1 VRPAETSD
9 AAGELLFATDGVEAG
24 ERQSI
29 MRCAAVPCLLAT
41 VATLASGCQQ
51 DPHKGELADFKEV
64 FPRQSPTPV
73 EQPKSV
79 LVAQGLSPVVFQV
92 QVPAVVHV
100 LDLTNGQEIASASV
114 NRGEIISVSE
124 DSGAFV
130 GKRRLAAGP
139 FAPGHKY
146 GITLDTDT
154 RQSWQTR
161 TEAPHPAPPP
171 ATQSVQP

>member
-1 VRPAETSD
+1 
-9 AAGELLFATDGVEAG
+9 
-24 ERQSI
+24 
-29 MRCAAVPCLLAT
+29 MRSAAVPCLLVC

-51 DPHKGELADFKEV
+51 DPHKGELADFKEA

-73 EQPKSV
+73 EHPKTV
-79 LVAQGLSPVVFQV
+79 LVAEGLSPVVFQV
-92 QVPAVVHV
+92 QQPAVVHV

-114 NRGEIISVSE
+114 SRGEIISVSE
-124 DSGAFV
+124 DSGAFA

-146 GITLDTDT
+146 GISLDADT

-161 TEAPHPAPPP
+161 TEAPRPAPPP
-171 ATQSVQP
+171 ATQAVRP